1 MAEKKTLG
9 IIGGMG
15 PMATAYL
22 LQLIIEM
29 TDAKTDQEHLDV
41 IVFNRPAVPDRTAY
55 ILDNTKP
62 SPLPVL
68 RDAAQKLTGLGAGVL
83 CAPCVTSHYFYEALS
98 KGIPV
103 PFVHMLRETAEELRR
118 AGRRKTGV
126 MATTGT
132 VRMGLFQSALGE
144 AGIEAQLPSPA
155 CQELVMSMIYD
166 EIKAGKPA
174 SPEKFQAAEEELY
187 AQGCDSI
194 VLGCTELSLI
204 KKSAP
209 LGPGYL
215 DALEVLSKRCV
226 QLCGGALKPEYE
238 NLLT

>member
-98 KGIPV
+98 GGIPV

-226 QLCGGALKPEYE
+226 QLCGGALKTEYE